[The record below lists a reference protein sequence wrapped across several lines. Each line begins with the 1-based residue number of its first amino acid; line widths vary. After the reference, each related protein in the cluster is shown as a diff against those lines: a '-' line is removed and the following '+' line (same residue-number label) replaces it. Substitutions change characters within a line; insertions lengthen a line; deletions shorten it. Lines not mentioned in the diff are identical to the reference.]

1 MTILIQP
8 ARSETHKKKT
18 QPTYKLRTPSDTEL
32 SPAMQPVQSHL
43 KVMLAHPINTMN

>member
-1 MTILIQP
+1 MMILIQP
-8 ARSETHKKKT
+8 ARSETHKKT